1 MQHNKPWVINTL
13 NIRPYENFKTRLEE
27 FLIKKRLVRT
37 LIELTS
43 NLVTC
48 YETLDSMLNHTATG
62 FAILRKAEGPE
73 VVSTFS
79 ETLSHAVALRFKLP
93 W

>member
-1 MQHNKPWVINTL
+1 M
-13 NIRPYENFKTRLEE
+13 
-27 FLIKKRLVRT
+27 
-37 LIELTS
+37 IELTS

-48 YETLDSMLNHTATG
+48 YATLDSMLNHTATG

-79 ETLSHAVALRFKLP
+79 ETFIARSCIAFQIALVNRATAGLCDISKNKKILLTGKNKVKF
-93 W
+93 